1 MVLIK
6 TPQHIYISPKDC
18 WNDYFPSCLEW
29 WSSCILVGGFPLPME
44 WDVIPGFMWIIIS
57 PLKNDQIEGNKPHVL
72 HGSFA
77 ICRKTFWHH
86 DVILA
91 LHAGKVPTAVLH
103 STTTIAFQS
112 IGWHANF
119 TLGSHTAYPQKNE
132 ATNVDSLTFWGDGER
147 ESTVDSLEQ
156 PLSPVVP
163 APARCVRMTSG
174 NPIHTRSMVDSNGIN
189 AVSNAMSQDLSK
201 VGEAP
206 IRPGIVPTWKILKTR
221 PSDWCLFEG
230 HLFFWRPRAIPH
242 VICDMIWDIKWM
254 YIYNYIYVCIYTCVC
269 VRM

>member
-18 WNDYFPSCLEW
+18 WNDYIPSCLEW
-29 WSSCILVGGFPLPME
+29 WSSCILVGVFPLPME
-44 WDVIPGFMWIIIS
+44 WDVIPGFRWI
-57 PLKNDQIEGNKPHVL
+57 KPHVL

-77 ICRKTFWHH
+77 IRRKTFWH

-132 ATNVDSLTFWGDGER
+132 ETNVDSLTFWGDGER

-156 PLSPVVP
+156 PLFVQLFQLRRV
-163 APARCVRMTSG
+163 APGWLLAIQSIPEAWWTPMESMPFPMRCPKIWARW
-174 NPIHTRSMVDSNGIN
+174 
-189 AVSNAMSQDLSK
+189 
-201 VGEAP
+201 GEAP
-206 IRPGIVPTWKILKTR
+206 IGYVWKWGI
-221 PSDWCLFEG
+221 PSIIII
-230 HLFFWRPRAIPH
+230 AI
-242 VICDMIWDIKWM
+242 
-254 YIYNYIYVCIYTCVC
+254 
-269 VRM
+269 

>member
-119 TLGSHTAYPQKNE
+119 TLGSHTAYPQKNK

-201 VGEAP
+201 VGWSTNST
-206 IRPGIVPTWKILKTR
+206 GDCSYLKNLENKTIGLVFVWR
-221 PSDWCLFEG
+221 TP
-230 HLFFWRPRAIPH
+230 FFWKTPCNTTCH
-242 VICDMIWDIKWM
+242 MWHDMRYKMDV
-254 YIYNYIYVCIYTCVC
+254 YI
-269 VRM
+269 